1 MSELFDDAAEPEWAA
16 ARFRPYLL
24 GQLELDDAQ
33 RVATAVAL
41 IPGFIDQL
49 DQFEEDLIEAYLD
62 LRLGP
67 VEKTAFETEYERGA
81 DAEKLA
87 KLRLHEALRS
97 PELRQLIRSAQPE
110 PEQPERPQTEAVPSE
125 RDALKSRIP
134 RRPFWSWQTAALGA
148 ACAAAIMLAA
158 LYQNQSQKLNDALT
172 KLNPKQAPPASIAE
186 PPAAVEQPAGV
197 TSTGGLVL
205 PPASGTVQT
214 EKPPSSVI
222 YSPVPDYRQQYEI
235 RIYAASGQVAS
246 SGALVPKDNAVEY
259 SPANA
264 QALALPWDVFV
275 IEPPGNG
282 PPGNGPPG
290 NQAKML
296 AHYVLKP

>member
-1 MSELFDDAAEPEWAA
+1 MRELFDDATEREWAA

-24 GQLELDDAQ
+24 GQLELDDAE

-41 IPGFIDQL
+41 IPGFVDQL

-62 LRLGP
+62 RRLGQ
-67 VEKTAFETEYERGA
+67 VEKTAFQAEYERGS

-97 PELRQLIRSAQPE
+97 SELKQLIQPE
-110 PEQPERPQTEAVPSE
+110 AAAPEPALSEPAEPEWNAP
-125 RDALKSRIP
+125 KSRDG
-134 RRPFWSWQTAALGA
+134 RRPFWSWQTAAPAL
-148 ACAAAIMLAA
+148 ACSSGDPAGRCVPKPIAK
-158 LYQNQSQKLNDALT
+158 KLERRFDEIS
-172 KLNPKQAPPASIAE
+172 PKQAPASVTE

-235 RIYAASGQVAS
+235 RIYAASGQVES

-264 QALALPWDVFV
+264 PALALPWDVFV
-275 IEPPGNG
+275 IELPGIE

-290 NQAKML
+290 NQAKVL